1 MGEQISGVVSS
12 ESLSRLRICS
22 MSVPEST
29 SGYVVGWDVSGESS
43 VIREYMC
50 GKVYVGLG
58 EVRAGAQDRK
68 VMSDARST

>member
-1 MGEQISGVVSS
+1 
-12 ESLSRLRICS
+12 

-58 EVRAGAQDRK
+58 EVRAGGAQDRK
-68 VMSDARST
+68 VMLDARST